1 VGGVSWYFLS
11 GAIVNICKTFGVCV
25 AICLLPLGGCSENK
39 DSRTRDMRN
48 FDRTLERANAGDA
61 MAQYD
66 LGVMYSNGTGVQED
80 QTEAVKWYRM
90 AAEQGDADAQHNLG
104 VMYDNGAGVPQDLA
118 EAVKWHRKA
127 AEQGKAFA
135 QLRVGDMYST
145 GRGMPAD
152 GAEAVKW
159 YRMAAEQGDADAQHN
174 LGVMYDNGAG
184 VPEDDVEAY
193 AWFSVVATGGQIR
206 GEKFRDSVKEQLT
219 AEQLAEAQKRATELF
234 EKYGSGK

>member
-11 GAIVNICKTFGVCV
+11 GASVNICKTFGVCV

-66 LGVMYSNGTGVQED
+66 LGVMYSSGTGVQED
-80 QTEAVKWYRM
+80 QT
-90 AAEQGDADAQHNLG
+90 
-104 VMYDNGAGVPQDLA
+104 
-118 EAVKWHRKA
+118 
-127 AEQGKAFA
+127 
-135 QLRVGDMYST
+135 
-145 GRGMPAD
+145 
-152 GAEAVKW
+152 EAVKW

>member
-1 VGGVSWYFLS
+1 
-11 GAIVNICKTFGVCV
+11 
-25 AICLLPLGGCSENK
+25 
-39 DSRTRDMRN
+39 
-48 FDRTLERANAGDA
+48 

-66 LGVMYSNGTGVQED
+66 LGVMYSSGTGVQED
-80 QTEAVKWYRM
+80 QT
-90 AAEQGDADAQHNLG
+90 
-104 VMYDNGAGVPQDLA
+104 
-118 EAVKWHRKA
+118 
-127 AEQGKAFA
+127 
-135 QLRVGDMYST
+135 
-145 GRGMPAD
+145 
-152 GAEAVKW
+152 EAVKW